1 MMLHTNHVCLHVHLN
16 ICVSVNAFRFMAA
29 RHKRRPDL
37 YFILYVRPLH
47 GFYARQ
53 LYVQI
58 RFILSFSSTLI
69 YAPSS
74 FRIAAGIQTRFSP
87 YSMTKYAL
95 NAIPLFV
102 TFVTLRFGF
111 NTIVI

>member
-1 MMLHTNHVCLHVHLN
+1 MAALITFRVKSSHIANNAAMVLHTHHVCLHVHLN

-58 RFILSFSSTLI
+58 RFILSFSSTLNMPLLLF
-69 YAPSS
+69 ASPQEFKRVS
-74 FRIAAGIQTRFSP
+74 RLTR
-87 YSMTKYAL
+87 
-95 NAIPLFV
+95 
-102 TFVTLRFGF
+102 
-111 NTIVI
+111 